1 MPMLMPTIMD
11 DLHDDLLVEILH
23 QLPLKSTFQCKS
35 HYFTETLK
43 RLLFV
48 TSKETEFKSFKSFSS
63 KNITPKVLLDQ
74 HNVNID
80 LTIQASCNDLLLCC
94 TKIESLKCIYY
105 VINPVTMQWL
115 ALPPVRQHETPLH
128 GFICSYDKHKQLTY
142 RVLHLLKIKDKNMEI
157 KVDMF
162 SSDTREWTKSLV
174 SCPRRFDLSFFATAA
189 VVYKDLLFWWE
200 IKRNR
205 IVGCDP
211 NNYRF
216 FELPIQME
224 HGIDYFGLCGGS
236 LRICE
241 IPGQE
246 DPSLLRVWVLK
257 DFVKNEDKWCLE
269 HEVYFNQM
277 TWKNSTWLTEYVKVS
292 LCASVRLSS

>member
-1 MPMLMPTIMD
+1 
-11 DLHDDLLVEILH
+11 
-23 QLPLKSTFQCKS
+23 
-35 HYFTETLK
+35 
-43 RLLFV
+43 
-48 TSKETEFKSFKSFSS
+48 
-63 KNITPKVLLDQ
+63 
-74 HNVNID
+74 
-80 LTIQASCNDLLLCC
+80 
-94 TKIESLKCIYY
+94 
-105 VINPVTMQWL
+105 MQWL

-142 RVLHLLKIKDKNMEI
+142 RVLRLLKIKDKNMEI

-162 SSDTREWTKSLV
+162 SSDTCEWTKSLV
-174 SCPRRFDLSFFATAA
+174 SCPRRFDLSSFATAA

-200 IKRNR
+200 IKSNR

-216 FELPIQME
+216 FELPVQME

-277 TWKNSTWLTEYVKVS
+277 TWKNSTWLTEYVKSPYLQVFAYHPNDGDILYLVIKS
-292 LCASVRLSS
+292 RIVLCNLQRKTLEMLHDFPMLAHVCARAHTSVLPWWPTPIPSSPLQNAT

>member
-1 MPMLMPTIMD
+1 
-11 DLHDDLLVEILH
+11 
-23 QLPLKSTFQCKS
+23 
-35 HYFTETLK
+35 
-43 RLLFV
+43 
-48 TSKETEFKSFKSFSS
+48 
-63 KNITPKVLLDQ
+63 
-74 HNVNID
+74 
-80 LTIQASCNDLLLCC
+80 
-94 TKIESLKCIYY
+94 
-105 VINPVTMQWL
+105 
-115 ALPPVRQHETPLH
+115 
-128 GFICSYDKHKQLTY
+128 
-142 RVLHLLKIKDKNMEI
+142 MEI

-200 IKRNR
+200 IKSNR

-216 FELPIQME
+216 FELPVQME

-277 TWKNSTWLTEYVKVS
+277 TWKNSTWLTEYVKSPYVQVFAYHPNDGDI
-292 LCASVRLSS
+292 LYLNMPGLQCLLSILLSALDGQ